1 MTFYDIIY
9 KWVADNFGQS
19 EADDPS
25 WNIKELAD
33 HLSKSDINPD
43 ELNASTKWLV
53 YDKLREWNLEQD
65 IDQVASDKGVEL
77 TKGDIETIKHR
88 YYKLDDETWEQL
100 NMIIGD
106 IKYERDKQGETTK
119 EKGE

>member
-25 WNIKELAD
+25 WSIEALAD

-43 ELNASTKWLV
+43 ELNAYTKNMV
-53 YDKLREWNLEQD
+53 YDKLREHYLEEDIEQVAEQRGMTLTKVD
-65 IDQVASDKGVEL
+65 ID
-77 TKGDIETIKHR
+77 TIKHR
-88 YYKLDDETWEQL
+88 YYKLDDETWEQIAMLMDEL
-100 NMIIGD
+100 NL
-106 IKYERDKQGETTK
+106 K
-119 EKGE
+119 KGELR